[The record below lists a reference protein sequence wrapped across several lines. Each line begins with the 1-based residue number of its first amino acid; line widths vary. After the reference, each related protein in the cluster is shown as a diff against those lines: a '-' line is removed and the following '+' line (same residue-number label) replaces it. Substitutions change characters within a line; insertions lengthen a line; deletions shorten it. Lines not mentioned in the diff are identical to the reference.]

1 MSAQQH
7 KLVTLQ
13 QWAAIKFKKPPS
25 RETLR
30 RWKPN
35 IYPRPRK
42 IGGRDMVPENA
53 EYIDPADTES
63 GASLV
68 DRIRG
73 S

>member
-1 MSAQQH
+1 MSAQQQ

-13 QWAAIKFKKPPS
+13 RWAELKFEKPPS

-30 RWKPN
+30 RWKPH

-42 IGGRDMVPENA
+42 IGGRDMVPKNA
-53 EYIDPADTES
+53 EYIDPEDTES
-63 GASLV
+63 GSSLV